1 MQITDGIMI
10 NVYGS
15 VKYVMNM
22 KNIMFGIL
30 LHVIMKMEIFS
41 HYYV

>member
-1 MQITDGIMI
+1 MEENVMQINDGIMI

-22 KNIMFGIL
+22 KNIVWNPATCNYENGNI
-30 LHVIMKMEIFS
+30 
-41 HYYV
+41 